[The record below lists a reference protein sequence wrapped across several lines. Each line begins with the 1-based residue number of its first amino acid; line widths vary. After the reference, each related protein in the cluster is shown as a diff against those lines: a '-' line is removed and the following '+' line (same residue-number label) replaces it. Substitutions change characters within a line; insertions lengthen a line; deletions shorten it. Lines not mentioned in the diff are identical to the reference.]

1 MIKNDINTV
10 LCDMGILVPDDNNDI
25 DLSEYIIDSLQFISF
40 IVEIENKFGI
50 EIPDELLNIC

>member
-25 DLSEYIIDSLQFISF
+25 DLSEF
-40 IVEIENKFGI
+40 
-50 EIPDELLNIC
+50 